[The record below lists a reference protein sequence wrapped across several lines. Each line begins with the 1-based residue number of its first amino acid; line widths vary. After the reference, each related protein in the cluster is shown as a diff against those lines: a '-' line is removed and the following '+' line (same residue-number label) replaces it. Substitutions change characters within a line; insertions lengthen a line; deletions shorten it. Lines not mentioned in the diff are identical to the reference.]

1 MARLILSNQGG
12 GKQGY
17 LLEANRRRLIQVK
30 HMMVLVVQSQS
41 RQRTVCSGIWKLGDQ
56 TKCLSSFRDQ
66 QGDANSSKRAK
77 CFVYKKTV
85 LTFSLPKKGE
95 LQTELSAN
103 IDYLVHQNTFA
114 LNFQCPSFWF
124 CCIRSKAVCPFF
136 FPVWGM
142 WPLKLPLPSLVTL
155 LLCYIKRDL
164 NR

>member
-1 MARLILSNQGG
+1 M
-12 GKQGY
+12 
-17 LLEANRRRLIQVK
+17 
-30 HMMVLVVQSQS
+30 QSQS
-41 RQRTVCSGIWKLGDQ
+41 RQRTVCSGIWKLGYQ

-136 FPVWGM
+136 FSGVRNVTPET
-142 WPLKLPLPSLVTL
+142 PSSFFGNIAAL
-155 LLCYIKRDL
+155 LHQKRPKSL
-164 NR
+164 NRFWPHDPEKIFVCLAQRGWTSHSSEWKYFI